1 MKAGAKDAEKKKIEI
16 DLKLLNCMYY
26 YLEMW

>member
-1 MKAGAKDAEKKKIEI
+1 MKAGAKDAEKKIEI